1 MSYVFLGIF
10 GSGGESRE
18 RLRWP
23 AVWGKMIVL
32 DTRFWKKG
40 AWWRRK
46 KVPLVISVLV
56 LPFGQ
61 EGGAWYLVF
70 KGGAYGGL
78 GDGCL
83 RWLLFRGFR
92 REDQVL
98 KKDSGSVFRYE
109 LLMFRCS
116 RTCQRPE
123 SMLLYRSGL
132 FRPLRSPASEGTL
145 VCSRVFF
152 WS

>member
-1 MSYVFLGIF
+1 
-10 GSGGESRE
+10 
-18 RLRWP
+18 
-23 AVWGKMIVL
+23 MIL
-32 DTRFWKKG
+32 
-40 AWWRRK
+40 
-46 KVPLVISVLV
+46 VLV
-56 LPFGQ
+56 LHLRQ
-61 EGGAWYLVF
+61 ERRAWYLMF

-98 KKDSGSVFRYE
+98 EKDSGFVFWYE

-123 SMLLYRSGL
+123 SMLLCRSGL

-145 VCSRVFF
+145 VCSRVFSETEDLEEKYLVGVLLVIKKASAWF
-152 WS
+152 RCSERVGESLCRRRSCRFCS